1 MGNEPSALRVGDLGM
16 SYALDVRT
24 PVEFD
29 VAKEAPPP
37 DVAVVLW
44 SESGTMVPDSAPV
57 LDDVV
62 VDEDKELLDR
72 LAAGD
77 ETAFRLLVVR
87 HIDRAYAIALRIVG
101 SAADAEDVVQDTML
115 KVWTHRGR
123 WQHGRAKFSTW
134 LYRVVSNRCIDLRRK
149 PRTENVDVVP
159 EVADSKPDASSVIE
173 RNEMNELLEAAMQR
187 LPEQQRIAVIFSYH
201 ENMSNGEIAAVMDT
215 TVAAVESLLK
225 RGRQQLRELLR
236 RHERD
241 IRGAFTDC

>member
-1 MGNEPSALRVGDLGM
+1 M
-16 SYALDVRT
+16 SYALDIWAPAETEIAKTEIAKPSET
-24 PVEFD
+24 PLESTSS
-29 VAKEAPPP
+29 
-37 DVAVVLW
+37 W
-44 SESGTMVPDSAPV
+44 SQSASIAPDSTPAAE
-57 LDDVV
+57 DCIF
-62 VDEDKELLDR
+62 DEDKDLLDR
-72 LAAGD
+72 LADSD
-77 ETAFRLLVVR
+77 ETAFRSLVER

-115 KVWTHRGR
+115 KIWTHRGR

-159 EVADSKPDASSVIE
+159 EIADSKPDASSLIE
-173 RNEMNELLEAAMQR
+173 RAEMNDLLEGAMRR

-201 ENMSNGEIAAVMDT
+201 ENMSNGEIAEVMDT

-241 IRGAFTDC
+241 IRTAFTDC

>member
-1 MGNEPSALRVGDLGM
+1 M
-16 SYALDVRT
+16 SYALDVW
-24 PVEFD
+24 
-29 VAKEAPPP
+29 APADGVSSSEPAP
-37 DVAVVLW
+37 DVATVPW
-44 SESGTMVPDSAPV
+44 SESVATVPECEPAAEQAAIF
-57 LDDVV
+57 
-62 VDEDKELLDR
+62 DEDKDLLDR
-72 LAAGD
+72 LATG
-77 ETAFRLLVVR
+77 EELAFRLLVER

-101 SAADAEDVVQDTML
+101 NAADAEDVVQDTML

-159 EVADSKPDASSVIE
+159 EVADGKPDAVSVIE
-173 RNEMNELLEAAMQR
+173 RAEVSDLLEAAMQR
-187 LPEQQRIAVIFSYH
+187 LPEQQRIAVILSYH
-201 ENMSNGEIAAVMDT
+201 ENMSNGEIADVMDT

-225 RGRQQLRELLR
+225 RGRQQLRDMLR

>member
-1 MGNEPSALRVGDLGM
+1 M
-16 SYALDVRT
+16 SYALDVWAPAEVET
-24 PVEFD
+24 AKDPVSPE
-29 VAKEAPPP
+29 VA
-37 DVAVVLW
+37 AVPW
-44 SESGTMVPDSAPV
+44 RESAATVPDSAPV
-57 LDDVV
+57 PDEAVF
-62 VDEDKELLDR
+62 DEDKDLLDR
-72 LAAGD
+72 LATGD
-77 ETAFRLLVVR
+77 EAAFRLLVAR
-87 HIDRAYAIALRIVG
+87 HIDRAYAIALRIL
-101 SAADAEDVVQDTML
+101 SNAADAEDVVQDTML

-173 RNEMNELLEAAMQR
+173 RAEMTDLLEAAMQR
-187 LPEQQRIAVIFSYH
+187 LSEHQRLAVILSYH
-201 ENMSNGEIAAVMDT
+201 ENMSNGEIAEVMDT
-215 TVAAVESLLK
+215 TIAAVESLLK

>member
-1 MGNEPSALRVGDLGM
+1 M
-16 SYALDVRT
+16 SYALDVWA
-24 PVEFD
+24 PAEFEAVKEPAQQE
-29 VAKEAPPP
+29 VATVPWQESAAIVPDGAPPCS
-37 DVAVVLW
+37 DAVF
-44 SESGTMVPDSAPV
+44 
-57 LDDVV
+57 
-62 VDEDKELLDR
+62 DEDKDLLDR
-72 LAAGD
+72 LATGD
-77 ETAFRLLVVR
+77 ETAFRQLVER

-173 RNEMNELLEAAMQR
+173 RAEMNDLLEAAMQR
-187 LPEQQRIAVIFSYH
+187 LPEQQRVAVILSYH
-201 ENMSNGEIAAVMDT
+201 ENMSNGEIADVMDT
-215 TVAAVESLLK
+215 TIAAVESLLK